1 MAREVDQHSR
11 ATRAW
16 VRGPTASTRSL
27 GRLRFVRGPA
37 GSTSSPG
44 RLEIESEGPRCR
56 PALLGDPCSCLRA
69 RGVEQPSREIG
80 FGSDGRGVDQLTGGL
95 MPASYRPWGR
105 PAVPGDSGQ
114 CARACNDHH
123 PSWATYAGVRG
134 PAGLT
139 SCSWRLGMGSV
150 VSWVRPAHPGDSGT
164 CPRATMST
172 SCPGSLGPLS
182 QSPCCRPAVLDDS
195 PSGLVPAALTYG
207 PGRLGLGS
215 VVLPHPRALPGDSR
229 PALIASGVE
238 QFSLATRARVRFPA
252 GSASCHGRLRPLCEG
267 PRRRPAVLGDLG
279 PGPRSCGVHQLSRGL
294 ALPSEGPWCPP
305 VVPGASCSGP
315 WACGFDQHSRAP
327 RARVR
332 VPAGLISTPGRLG
345 PMSQVPRGRSAVQG
359 NSDPVPKARG
369 VDQVSRATWACVPGP
384 EVSTS
389 CPGGLALD
397 SDSPRV

>member
-1 MAREVDQHSR
+1 
-11 ATRAW
+11 
-16 VRGPTASTRSL
+16 
-27 GRLRFVRGPA
+27 
-37 GSTSSPG
+37 
-44 RLEIESEGPRCR
+44 
-56 PALLGDPCSCLRA
+56 
-69 RGVEQPSREIG
+69 
-80 FGSDGRGVDQLTGGL
+80 

-252 GSASCHGRLRPLCEG
+252 GSTSSPGESRFH
-267 PRRRPAVLGDLG
+267 PRARGI
-279 PGPRSCGVHQLSRGL
+279 HQLSRVTL
-294 ALPSEGPWCPP
+294 
-305 VVPGASCSGP
+305 
-315 WACGFDQHSRAP
+315 D
-327 RARVR
+327 RVR
-332 VPAGLISTPGRLG
+332 VPAVSTSTPGRLVLVSEG
-345 PMSQVPRGRSAVQG
+345 SRRWPALTGDRDWVRRPAGSTSCPEASRPPPIAHGVDQLSRATQARVDSPRCRPGVPEDSRLTPM
-359 NSDPVPKARG
+359 ARG
-369 VDQVSRATWACVPGP
+369 VNQLSWASRALVRVPAG
-384 EVSTS
+384 STS
-389 CPGGLALD
+389 CPG
-397 SDSPRV
+397 

>member
-27 GRLRFVRGPA
+27 GRLRFVGGPA

-105 PAVPGDSGQ
+105 PA
-114 CARACNDHH
+114 
-123 PSWATYAGVRG
+123 
-134 PAGLT
+134 
-139 SCSWRLGMGSV
+139 
-150 VSWVRPAHPGDSGT
+150 HPGDSGT

-215 VVLPHPRALPGDSR
+215 VVLPHPRALPGDLR
-229 PALIASGVE
+229 PALIARGVE
-238 QFSLATRARVRFPA
+238 QFSLATRARV
-252 GSASCHGRLRPLCEG
+252 
-267 PRRRPAVLGDLG
+267 
-279 PGPRSCGVHQLSRGL
+279 
-294 ALPSEGPWCPP
+294 
-305 VVPGASCSGP
+305 
-315 WACGFDQHSRAP
+315 
-327 RARVR
+327 
-332 VPAGLISTPGRLG
+332 
-345 PMSQVPRGRSAVQG
+345 
-359 NSDPVPKARG
+359 
-369 VDQVSRATWACVPGP
+369 
-384 EVSTS
+384 
-389 CPGGLALD
+389 
-397 SDSPRV
+397 

>member
-1 MAREVDQHSR
+1 MCECLGCRPPLLSDSRWGPMAREVDQHSR
-11 ATRAW
+11 APRAW

-37 GSTSSPG
+37 GFTSSPG

-105 PAVPGDSGQ
+105 PAVPCDSGQ
-114 CARACNDHH
+114 CARACNEHH

-172 SCPGSLGPLS
+172 SCPG
-182 QSPCCRPAVLDDS
+182 
-195 PSGLVPAALTYG
+195 
-207 PGRLGLGS
+207 
-215 VVLPHPRALPGDSR
+215 
-229 PALIASGVE
+229 
-238 QFSLATRARVRFPA
+238 
-252 GSASCHGRLRPLCEG
+252 
-267 PRRRPAVLGDLG
+267 
-279 PGPRSCGVHQLSRGL
+279 
-294 ALPSEGPWCPP
+294 
-305 VVPGASCSGP
+305 
-315 WACGFDQHSRAP
+315 
-327 RARVR
+327 
-332 VPAGLISTPGRLG
+332 
-345 PMSQVPRGRSAVQG
+345 
-359 NSDPVPKARG
+359 
-369 VDQVSRATWACVPGP
+369 
-384 EVSTS
+384 
-389 CPGGLALD
+389 
-397 SDSPRV
+397 